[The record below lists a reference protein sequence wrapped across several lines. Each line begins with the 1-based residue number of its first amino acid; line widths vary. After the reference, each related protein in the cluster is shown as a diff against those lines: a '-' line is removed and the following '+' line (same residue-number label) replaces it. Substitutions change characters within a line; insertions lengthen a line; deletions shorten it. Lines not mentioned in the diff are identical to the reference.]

1 MMLDQQRHNSGTL
14 LSGAILKVVAELSA
28 SSQFFYDLHC
38 IGISVDSD
46 IGFDF
51 ALQSGGV
58 SVVLFL

>member
-1 MMLDQQRHNSGTL
+1 MMLDQQRHISGTL

-28 SSQFFYDLHC
+28 SSQFYYDLHS

-51 ALQSGGV
+51 ALQSGRV